1 MERTGKSVAAFLI
14 ILALFLRPANVSAA
28 VIAAR
33 HKEVPSHGF
42 LVIRTLDGKTLASG
56 DLIQTAKPDRSVSR
70 FIFHFKDGSLHD
82 ETTEFSQRGDFRL
95 LKDHLIQKGPAFKVQ
110 LETVL
115 DATTGEFKAWSQDSH
130 GKQKQVTK
138 HLDLPPD
145 VFNGLVWT
153 ILKNIDPKVPR
164 TTVSVV
170 AASTKPRV
178 VKLHIIHQSD
188 EPFSVAGSPH
198 KAEHFVIQT
207 EITGPAGVVA
217 PLLGKKPPDTNAW
230 ILSGAA
236 PAFLKSEGPIF
247 EDGPIWRVELAKPV
261 GPEPSSSGSGISD

>member
-1 MERTGKSVAAFLI
+1 MRCKAKSAAAFLI
-14 ILALFLRPANVSAA
+14 FALLLPNSASSE

-33 HKEVPSHGF
+33 HKEGPSHRF
-42 LVIRTLDGKTLASG
+42 LVIRTLDCKTLASG
-56 DLIQTAKPDRSVSR
+56 DLIQTAKPDRIVSR
-70 FIFHFKDGSLHD
+70 LIFHFKDGSLHD
-82 ETTEFSQRGDFRL
+82 EATEFSQRGDFRL
-95 LKDHLIQKGPAFKVQ
+95 MKDRLIQKGPAFKVQ
-110 LETVL
+110 LETLL
-115 DATTGEFKAWSQDSH
+115 DATTGEFKAWSQDGH

-164 TTVSVV
+164 TTVSMV
-170 AASTKPRV
+170 AASPKPRV
-178 VKLHIIHQSD
+178 VKLHIIHQRD

-217 PLLGKKPPDTNAW
+217 PLIGKKPPDTNTW
-230 ILSGAA
+230 ILPGPA
-236 PAFLKSEGPIF
+236 PTFLKSEGPIF
-247 EDGPIWRVELAKPV
+247 DDGPIWRVEVAKPV
-261 GPEPSSSGSGISD
+261 GPAPSSSGSGISD